1 MWVVKCQ
8 KQVIHAG
15 KDFKLAYRMAFI
27 FKGNLI
33 YKPNAGSYSPFNR
46 NWFRNLFNQITMR
59 TSFYFHNELT
69 SKQDEKAMAV
79 QMLEAII
86 NNSGDTITLT
96 VDDGDGDVWK
106 YTLDISCERIDKVT
120 QVIEN

>member
-1 MWVVKCQ
+1 
-8 KQVIHAG
+8 
-15 KDFKLAYRMAFI
+15 
-27 FKGNLI
+27 
-33 YKPNAGSYSPFNR
+33 
-46 NWFRNLFNQITMR
+46 MR
-59 TSFYFHNELT
+59 T
-69 SKQDEKAMAV
+69 SKQDEKAIAV

-86 NNSGDTITLT
+86 NNSEGQIILT